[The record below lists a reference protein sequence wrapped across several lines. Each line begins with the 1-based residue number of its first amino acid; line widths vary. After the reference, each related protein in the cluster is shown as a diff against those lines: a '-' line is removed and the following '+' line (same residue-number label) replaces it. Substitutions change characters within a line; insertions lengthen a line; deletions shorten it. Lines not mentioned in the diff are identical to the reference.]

1 MSPRTL
7 LVVVV
12 LALLAIFAIG
22 NWDAFIAPT
31 PLWLIVTRVEAPL
44 GLVMLGFTAVLAAVL
59 MAYALRVQVTALAEG
74 RRQAEELRRQRDLA
88 DKAEASRFTDLR
100 RFIEQEMAGLRDFQ
114 QQSELR
120 LREDL
125 ADVANSL
132 AASVGELDERLE
144 RQSPTPPEKM
154 P

>member
-1 MSPRTL
+1 MSLRTL

-12 LALLAIFAIG
+12 LGLIAVFAIV
-22 NWDAFIAPT
+22 NWGVFVTPT
-31 PLWLIVTRVEAPL
+31 RLSLVVTSVEAPL

-59 MAYALRVQVTALAEG
+59 LAYALKVQVNALSEG

-100 RFIEQEMAGLRDFQ
+100 RFLEQEIAGLRNSQ

-132 AASVGELDERLE
+132 AASIGEVDDRLE

>member
-1 MSPRTL
+1 MRHRGGQIEAE
-7 LVVVV
+7 
-12 LALLAIFAIG
+12 LAE
-22 NWDAFIAPT
+22 
-31 PLWLIVTRVEAPL
+31 VEANE
-44 GLVMLGFTAVLAAVL
+44 
-59 MAYALRVQVTALAEG
+59 Q
-74 RRQAEELRRQRDLA
+74 ELRRQRDLA